1 MKVKITGL
9 DAIRKS
15 RLTGKELQTML
26 SQLFPKR
33 YTAADIQSELETL
46 QTRLKNSLTVET
58 ADNGEASLKTD
69 TKNNRIRRQKRRKSQ
84 WKK

>member
-1 MKVKITGL
+1 MKVKITGM
-9 DAIRKS
+9 DAIRKN

-46 QTRLKNSLTVET
+46 QKRIKNSLTVKT
-58 ADNGEASLKTD
+58 GDNGGAELKTNQKRPR
-69 TKNNRIRRQKRRKSQ
+69 TRRQKRS
-84 WKK
+84 